1 MAGTAK
7 KFTGIADMNNKR
19 VVIVTGAAAG
29 IGLGIAKRFAADGH
43 PVALLDNQAEQLQI
57 EAEALRSSGGK
68 VIARCVDVADRTQ
81 IDAAY
86 QDVRADLG
94 PIAIVVPNA
103 GIANFIPFPQM
114 RCEDWQR
121 VIDVNLTGVF
131 HTVQAAIAD
140 MVDAGWGRIVTISSQ
155 AGQSGGPLQ
164 AHYSASKG
172 GVIGMTKAL
181 ARELAPHGITVNT
194 IPPSLVET
202 PQMHRSTEAGEFPLE
217 MIVPMIPISRPGQP
231 EEIAAACAFLA
242 SDDAAYITGQV
253 LGVNGGM
260 YM

>member
-1 MAGTAK
+1 MT
-7 KFTGIADMNNKR
+7 NNR
-19 VVIVTGAAAG
+19 TVVVTGAAAG
-29 IGLGIAKRFAADGH
+29 IGLGIAKRFAEDGH
-43 PVALLDNQAEQLQI
+43 PTAMLDMQGDLLEGEAARLRQAG
-57 EAEALRSSGGK
+57 AN
-68 VIARCVDVADRTQ
+68 VFARRVDVSNRVE
-81 IDAAY
+81 IDEAYAAI
-86 QDVRADLG
+86 RKEFG

-103 GIANFIPFPQM
+103 GMANFIPFVSM
-114 RCEDWQR
+114 TVGDWQR

-131 HTVQAAIAD
+131 HTVQAAVSD
-140 MVDAGWGRIVTISSQ
+140 MIEAKWGRVVTISSQ
-155 AGQSGGPLQ
+155 AGQSGGPMQ

-181 ARELAPHGITVNT
+181 ARELAQYGITVNT

-202 PQMHRSTEAGEFPLE
+202 PQMHRSTETGEFPLE
-217 MIVPMIPISRPGQP
+217 MVVQMIPIARPGQP
-231 EEIAAACAFLA
+231 SEIAAACAFLA

>member
-1 MAGTAK
+1 MSKNRT
-7 KFTGIADMNNKR
+7 
-19 VVIVTGAAAG
+19 VVVTGAAAG
-29 IGLGIAKRFAADGH
+29 IGLGIATRFAQDGH
-43 PVALLDNQAEQLQI
+43 PTAMLDIQGELLEEAAEG
-57 EAEALRSSGGK
+57 LRRAGAN
-68 VIARCVDVADRTQ
+68 VFAR
-81 IDAAY
+81 
-86 QDVRADLG
+86 RADVSNRAEIDDAYLAIRRELG

-103 GIANFIPFPQM
+103 GIANFVPFTSM
-114 RCEDWQR
+114 SIEDWQR
-121 VIDVNLTGVF
+121 VIDINLTGVF
-131 HTVQAAIAD
+131 HTVQAAVPD
-140 MVDAGWGRIVTISSQ
+140 MIDAKWGRVVTISSQ
-155 AGQSGGPLQ
+155 AGQSGGPMQ

-202 PQMHRSTEAGEFPLE
+202 PQMHRSTETGEFPLE
-217 MIVPMIPISRPGQP
+217 MVVKMIPISRPGQP
-231 EEIAAACAFLA
+231 SEIAAACAFLA